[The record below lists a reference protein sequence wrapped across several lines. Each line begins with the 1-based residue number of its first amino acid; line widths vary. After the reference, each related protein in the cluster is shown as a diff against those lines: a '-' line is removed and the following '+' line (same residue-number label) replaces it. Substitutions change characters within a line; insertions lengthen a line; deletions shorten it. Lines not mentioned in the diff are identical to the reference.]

1 GDADAFVA
9 FDLADRGPDDVDER
23 HRPGGGLHVFDAGED
38 EEVLAVPAHDGGEVV
53 QLEQGGEPVRV
64 VLALLQALD
73 DAQLA
78 FDQAEGAQG
87 EVAEGADDA
96 GAQALQVGG
105 RLGESGG
112 VRVQGVDGADDL
124 GELVVAAGEGDR
136 VLGDRVLGP
145 GEPCAAAAQHGQR
158 AGQRAGHRG
167 GDGDGDQHQG
177 AEEGDP
183 DLQGGDVVV
192 AQLGEFLAALLVE
205 GRLDAPHGLDAGGE
219 RGLELLGAGG
229 EVAVG
234 EGGGVG
240 ELREVLLGGV
250 DLVAGDGGVVGGA
263 GLLGGGLAESG
274 EGGVGAQAGLDGG
287 GGELVAPLGV
297 GLRGDGGGGR
307 RSGQGVEDGLFGAR
321 HAEGGEQQS
330 AGGGGLLDGGVEFG
344 EGVRAGAGARR
355 GPVGQP
361 LGEPV
366 QFGDRGGVRLVR
378 FESGALAGERRSAQ
392 GR

>member
-1 GDADAFVA
+1 G
-9 FDLADRGPDDVDER
+9 
-23 HRPGGGLHVFDAGED
+23 AG
-38 EEVLAVPAHDGGEVV
+38 
-53 QLEQGGEPVRV
+53 R
-64 VLALLQALD
+64 
-73 DAQLA
+73 
-78 FDQAEGAQG
+78 
-87 EVAEGADDA
+87 
-96 GAQALQVGG
+96 
-105 RLGESGG
+105 
-112 VRVQGVDGADDL
+112 
-124 GELVVAAGEGDR
+124 
-136 VLGDRVLGP
+136 
-145 GEPCAAAAQHGQR
+145 
-158 AGQRAGHRG
+158 RAGHRG
-167 GDGDGDQHQG
+167 GDGDGDRQQG

-287 GGELVAPLGV
+287 GGGLVAPLGV
-297 GLRGDGGGGR
+297 GLRRDGGGGR

-392 GR
+392 GRDRVEVLAQRLGGVRVGAHLLDLPVDAGAVLLGGRLGPGAAGRDVG